1 MALRGFRSPGRFIK
15 SIVTGANIVNEFQGR
30 HGRLA
35 VPLACLAALRRHC
48 RRALAC
54 CCGQRL
60 ALPPPTDIIGRSQ
73 MRKVTRGLIFDIVP
87 GCEIRV
93 KAWKIRV
100 KC

>member
-15 SIVTGANIVNEFQGR
+15 SIVTGANVVNEFQGL

-35 VPLACLAALRRHC
+35 VPLACPAALRQHC

-60 ALPPPTDIIGRSQ
+60 ALPPRTDIIGRSR
-73 MRKVTRGLIFDIVP
+73 MRKVTRGLNFGIAPV
-87 GCEIRV
+87 C
-93 KAWKIRV
+93 
-100 KC
+100 